1 MEQLLGDSGPLELPL
16 LLPLPV
22 NPLVTGVGRFKPL
35 NCASLASCGN
45 VDPIPLPFTAAAA
58 AFARSCLNEVV
69 KSLERAA
76 AAAAAGHM
84 LGPLGELVTTLERV
98 KLEHALALV
107 FVTGIE
113 LAILGTGS
121 ARLGKARLNLEAQ
134 MRGKM
139 LAVFTSMIGTIR

>member
-1 MEQLLGDSGPLELPL
+1 MEPLLGDSGPLELPL

-22 NPLVTGVGRFKPL
+22 NPLVTVVERFKPL
-35 NCASLASCGN
+35 NCASPASCGN
-45 VDPIPLPFTAAAA
+45 ADPIPLPFTAAAS
-58 AFARSCLNEVV
+58 SCLNEVV

-84 LGPLGELVTTLERV
+84 QGPLGEVFTTLERV
-98 KLEHALALV
+98 KLEQALALE

-121 ARLGKARLNLEAQ
+121 ARLGKPRLNLEAQ

-139 LAVFTSMIGTIR
+139 LAVFTSMVGTIR